1 MKTKNTI
8 KQINKVIEMF
18 TIINTKVY
26 SKLDIVKLISISNQE
41 FESTMSELKSYAK
54 KIDGYFNLNLTYKV
68 NYLKHYLKP
77 LIGFDLDNTDKRTIE
92 QYSKVCE
99 VTKDI
104 YNILLSI

>member
-1 MKTKNTI
+1 
-8 KQINKVIEMF
+8 MF

-68 NYLKHYLKP
+68 DYLKHYLKP
-77 LIGFDLDNTDKRTIE
+77 LIGFDMDDIDEKYFEWYT
-92 QYSKVCE
+92 KVCE
-99 VTKDI
+99 AAQDI
-104 YNILLSI
+104 YDILLSNPFSKH